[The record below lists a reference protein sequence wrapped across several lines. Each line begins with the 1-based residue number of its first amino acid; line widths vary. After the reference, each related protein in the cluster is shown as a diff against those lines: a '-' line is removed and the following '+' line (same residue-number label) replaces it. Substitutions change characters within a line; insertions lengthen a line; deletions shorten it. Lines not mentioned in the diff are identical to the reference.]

1 MSSSAL
7 QFRSPFSFEVAG
19 FIRSRSRLWLHILL
33 LALTLL
39 TTTVMGARM
48 QYNFDHSLPFFDV
61 DRDLDVIIEIWK
73 QPSTLASGLPFSLT
87 LLTILM
93 AHEMGHYLACVYYGI
108 DASLPYFLPAPSI
121 TGTFGAFI
129 RIHAPIYSKRVL
141 FDIGIAGPIA
151 GFIFLLPAL
160 SVGLAL
166 SKVVPGIAQTGS
178 FHPGTPIIL
187 GLLQRAIFPDV
198 AWNDLYLHP
207 VVRAGWVGLLATS
220 LNLLPIGQLDG
231 GHILYALAPEK
242 HQPVTKVLLAV
253 LLLLGFVFWY
263 EWILLAV
270 ALFVLGRKHPAIYDP
285 DGVGRTRQRFAWL
298 ALGIFVLSFMP
309 API

>member
-1 MSSSAL
+1 
-7 QFRSPFSFEVAG
+7 
-19 FIRSRSRLWLHILL
+19 
-33 LALTLL
+33 
-39 TTTVMGARM
+39 MGARM

-61 DRDLDVIIEIWK
+61 ERDLDVILEFWR
-73 QPSTLASGLPFSLT
+73 QPAELLSGLPFSLT

-93 AHEMGHYLACVYYGI
+93 AHEMGHYLACVYYGV

-129 RIHAPIYSKRVL
+129 RIYAPIYSKSVL

-160 SVGLAL
+160 TVGLAL
-166 SKVVPGIAQTGS
+166 SKVVPGIAMTGS

-187 GLLQRAIFPDV
+187 GLLQKAVFPDV
-198 AWNDLYLHP
+198 GANDLYLHP

-231 GHILYALAPEK
+231 GHILYALAPGRHK
-242 HQPVTKVLLAV
+242 VVTMVLLAAMLV
-253 LLLLGFVFWY
+253 LGFFFWY
-263 EWILLAV
+263 EWIVLAV
-270 ALFVLGRKHPAIYDP
+270 ALFFLGRKHPAIYDP
-285 DGVGRTRQRFAWL
+285 EGVGRTRQRFAFL
-298 ALGIFVLSFMP
+298 AIAIFILSFMP